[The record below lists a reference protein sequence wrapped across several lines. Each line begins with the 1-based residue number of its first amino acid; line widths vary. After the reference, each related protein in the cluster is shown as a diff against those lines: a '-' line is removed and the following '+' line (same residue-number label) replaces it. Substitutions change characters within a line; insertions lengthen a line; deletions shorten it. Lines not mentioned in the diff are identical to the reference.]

1 MNQTKNSVISLP
13 YSLLSTLL
21 GIITM
26 GLFTTGKKWFREKYG
41 GIRRK
46 PPHYPGREFT
56 SDQPFT
62 FKIGNYR
69 HGVFDYLKNE
79 KFGLQ
84 QI

>member
-1 MNQTKNSVISLP
+1 MGTKLYSIDQLP
-13 YSLLSTLL
+13 DEPVVYGRFYIQLSTLL

-41 GIRRK
+41 GIRRN

-69 HGVFDYLKNE
+69 HGAFH
-79 KFGLQ
+79 
-84 QI
+84 